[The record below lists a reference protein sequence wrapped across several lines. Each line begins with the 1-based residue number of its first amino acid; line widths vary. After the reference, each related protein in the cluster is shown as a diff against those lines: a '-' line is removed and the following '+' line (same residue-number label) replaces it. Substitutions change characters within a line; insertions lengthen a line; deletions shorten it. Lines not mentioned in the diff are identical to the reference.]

1 MNTFNPSK
9 NIPKKQTSD
18 ASYFNKFSD
27 IFNNIYNINYII
39 IYTICLIFFLKLI
52 PTNILNNYAFV
63 IITITIFLAGI
74 FFYKGLQT
82 ETNSEN
88 GNINLY
94 YERIKTVILFLCF
107 ITISIMFYSVDPGGI
122 IHQYYNYYSFLTI
135 LLFTFGLLYLIVILT
150 FPFFMNNNNNN
161 SNLPWMITD
170 FSLYG
175 SIIFIFIITTLIYLY
190 PKGFILHDK
199 LAESLAI
206 SCMLFF
212 SILWSILLITNL
224 FKNINQKSNI
234 NSNFNLIK
242 STFLLL
248 FGSTSLVILVLTLL
262 GRQNLTSLFIIVII
276 ILLLLYTLQ
285 NKLTTTSS
293 QSSQTFGYLNIIAEK
308 IYNFKILFATIILFL
323 LYYKFKNVKD
333 LFTSER
339 GKILIDT
346 PIPINNTKMLSTYE
360 SLNDT
365 SDPKYQYAIS
375 LWVFIESSP
384 PNMNT
389 QYQKYASILN
399 YGDKPNILYKA
410 ETNTLMITMKQKSTN
425 PLLDFDDNENR
436 IIYTN
441 HNFLLQKW
449 NNIIINYNGGTLDV
463 FLNGELV
470 NSSVEVIPYINL
482 DSLTVGT
489 ENGIKGGICN
499 VVYYKKNLTMNNI
512 YNIYHSMKNK
522 RPLA

>member
-1 MNTFNPSK
+1 
-9 NIPKKQTSD
+9 
-18 ASYFNKFSD
+18 
-27 IFNNIYNINYII
+27 
-39 IYTICLIFFLKLI
+39 
-52 PTNILNNYAFV
+52 
-63 IITITIFLAGI
+63 
-74 FFYKGLQT
+74 
-82 ETNSEN
+82 
-88 GNINLY
+88 
-94 YERIKTVILFLCF
+94 
-107 ITISIMFYSVDPGGI
+107 
-122 IHQYYNYYSFLTI
+122 
-135 LLFTFGLLYLIVILT
+135 
-150 FPFFMNNNNNN
+150 
-161 SNLPWMITD
+161 
-170 FSLYG
+170 
-175 SIIFIFIITTLIYLY
+175 
-190 PKGFILHDK
+190 
-199 LAESLAI
+199 
-206 SCMLFF
+206 
-212 SILWSILLITNL
+212 
-224 FKNINQKSNI
+224 
-234 NSNFNLIK
+234 
-242 STFLLL
+242 
-248 FGSTSLVILVLTLL
+248 
-262 GRQNLTSLFIIVII
+262 
-276 ILLLLYTLQ
+276 
-285 NKLTTTSS
+285 
-293 QSSQTFGYLNIIAEK
+293 
-308 IYNFKILFATIILFL
+308 
-323 LYYKFKNVKD
+323 
-333 LFTSER
+333 
-339 GKILIDT
+339 
-346 PIPINNTKMLSTYE
+346 MLSTYE

-512 YNIYHSMKNK
+512 YKIYHSMKNK